1 MKKAQKRLLEI
12 QKRKKELREQ
22 IDELTGEE
30 LDEVA
35 QEVEKL
41 DEEEK
46 EIEEETE
53 KRSRLMSSLFSTNPV
68 KSGSAIE
75 KPRQGVSTEK
85 RSVSELIASAEYRSA
100 FFKKF
105 AGTELSDIEQRAL
118 STAKSSMGVA
128 VPTITM
134 NKVFEKLREDA
145 IVYPLVTVSNL
156 RGNVSIPVEDY
167 TADVSRLSEGETVT
181 VSEDTLDELLL
192 GAKKYIKAV
201 KLTCE
206 LANTSIDALE
216 EYLVT
221 RLSEK
226 LMEAV
231 DYDIINGDGKKC
243 AKGIIPSVTPIKT
256 KTAGKF
262 VRADIQKLFA
272 SLPAKAKKGAVLMMS
287 TDTLYDQV
295 QNITDNNGY
304 PIYDDDTNK
313 IKGREVVECDDVP
326 NGVIIF
332 GRFDKYMFN
341 WSKDAVIEK
350 SSEIAFLSGDEVFRI
365 LALADG
371 GLLNVGGFVVMD
383 GRETEEEE
391 TEDNTPT
398 QGQG

>member
-1 MKKAQKRLLEI
+1 MKTKTKRLLEI
-12 QKRKKELREQ
+12 QKRKRELREQ

-30 LDEVA
+30 LDKVA
-35 QEVEKL
+35 QEVEEL

-53 KRSRLMSSLFSTNPV
+53 KRSKLMSSLFSSNPL

-75 KPRQGVSTEK
+75 KPRQSVASEK
-85 RSVSELIASAEYRSA
+85 RSISDIIASPEYRSA

-105 AGTELSDIEQRAL
+105 AGVELSDAEQRAL
-118 STAKSSMGVA
+118 STTKSSMGVA

-134 NKVFEKLREDA
+134 NKVYEKIREGS
-145 IVYPLVTVSNL
+145 IVYQLVTVSNL
-156 RGNVSIPVEDY
+156 RGNVSVPVEKY
-167 TADVSRLSEGETVT
+167 TSDVSRLGEGESVT
-181 VSEDTLDELLL
+181 ISDDTLDELFL

-206 LANTSIDALE
+206 LTNTAIDALE
-216 EYLVT
+216 EYVVNS
-221 RLSEK
+221 LSDK

-243 AKGIIPSVTPIKT
+243 AKGIIPSVTAITT

-272 SLPAKAKKGAVLMMS
+272 KLPAKAKKGAVLMMS

-326 NGVIIF
+326 NGVIVF

-341 WSKDAVIEK
+341 WAKEAVIDK
-350 SSEIAFLSGDEVFRI
+350 SSEVAFLSGDEVFRI

-371 GLLNVGGFVVMD
+371 GVLNADAFVVMD
-383 GRETEEEE
+383 GRETE
-391 TEDNTPT
+391 TETPT
-398 QGQG
+398 GEQEGNP